1 MIEVRHNQ
9 RASRFESG
17 TEPELSRLDYVLR
30 GEILD
35 LYHAEVPLQ
44 LEGRG
49 IASAITKAALDWA
62 RENGRKVRPSCP
74 FVSAWIR
81 RHSEYSDLV
90 L

>member
-35 LYHAEVPLQ
+35 LYHAEVPLH